1 MAEEGRGG
9 IVASEL
15 NANYDE
21 DSLYCPE
28 CSQYWTRCECVA
40 VAALAAEWRE
50 DSIAEDEA
58 NSLEENRNE
67 L

>member
-1 MAEEGRGG
+1 M
-9 IVASEL
+9 SEP
-15 NANYDE
+15 NTNYDP

-58 NSLEENRNE
+58 NSLEEQ